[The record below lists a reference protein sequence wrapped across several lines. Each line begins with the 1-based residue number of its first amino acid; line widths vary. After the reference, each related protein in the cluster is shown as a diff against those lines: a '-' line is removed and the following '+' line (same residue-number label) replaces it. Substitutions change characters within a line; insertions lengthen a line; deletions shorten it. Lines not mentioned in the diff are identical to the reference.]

1 VVVMAARP
9 GRIIAEV
16 AIDDPHPRSDAF
28 RVTQK
33 FASYAKL
40 LSEHLADASTRGATD
55 L

>member
-1 VVVMAARP
+1 MAARP

-16 AIDDPHPRSDAF
+16 AIDEPHPRSDSF
-28 RVTQK
+28 RVTTK